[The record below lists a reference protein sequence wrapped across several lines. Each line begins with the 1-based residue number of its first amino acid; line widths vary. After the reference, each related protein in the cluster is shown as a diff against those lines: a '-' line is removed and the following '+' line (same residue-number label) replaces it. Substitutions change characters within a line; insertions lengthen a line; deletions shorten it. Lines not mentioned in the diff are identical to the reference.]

1 MSEDEFDSLRACLTD
16 RCYCAEFV
24 KGGLGGCPEI
34 TLQCW
39 EHADHTAG
47 CPACILCD
55 YLDSMDIKLWKC
67 EERWIGAPAGLRN
80 FWKTIKCFNTNSG
93 TIYLIKICIK

>member
-1 MSEDEFDSLRACLTD
+1 MSDNEFDSLRACLTD

-55 YLDSMDIKLWKC
+55 YLDSMDIKLWKWHLSRIEC
-67 EERWIGAPAGLRN
+67 NL
-80 FWKTIKCFNTNSG
+80 KKCAHDRVAHT
-93 TIYLIKICIK
+93 